1 MADERKKQPDDIDPD
16 APPSAEEIAAS
27 QRLRDALEDPS
38 LPDDDAD
45 LARALKA
52 AWAPEALEADAI
64 GAIVEGALDPEESR
78 AALALRDAL
87 DGRAEASSPEAAL
100 AQALACAWNP
110 KPLSDAEH
118 EAILARALGTNVVAF
133 RRRTI
138 TARVT
143 FGVAGVL
150 AVAASLFLV
159 VKSSPRGEGE
169 IPLARSRSTQ
179 ELFTEPFQ
187 PGEAS
192 ARIDRIAMARAS
204 DYRDNR
210 FAKWGVR

>member
-38 LPDDDAD
+38 LPNDDAE

-64 GAIVEGALDPEESR
+64 DAIALSALDPEESR
-78 AALALRDAL
+78 AAELLRDAL
-87 DGRAEASSPEAAL
+87 DGKVTKASPEAELAHAL
-100 AQALACAWNP
+100 VCAWNP
-110 KPLSDAEH
+110 KPLSDEEH
-118 EAILARALGTNVVAF
+118 KAILARALGTNVVAF
-133 RRRTI
+133 RRRTFV
-138 TARVT
+138 ARVSY
-143 FGVAGVL
+143 GVAGVI
-150 AVAASLFLV
+150 AIAASVFLV